1 MQSAQINSPRF
12 AYQTA
17 IPAAETLDDFRVVRG
32 NYAGSFSG
40 KSKQPLWIA
49 AAMIAAVGGIAL
61 GVNLYAGHEA
71 VSFNAVSLSPKS
83 FAPAGSVPSTL
94 ANTAASSVVEPAV
107 APIAKDN
114 LSVDTARDSTPSAQL
129 TIERPSNAMETAK
142 PKSIGIAKSAVVTP
156 KKPASIKVAPAA
168 LVAPPQPEIVPSVPV
183 NQEPPPLPIMEE
195 KIIAPAPAP
204 APVPEVP
211 PVEPPK
217 L

>member
-17 IPAAETLDDFRVVRG
+17 TSATDTLDDLRVVRG

-49 AAMIAAVGGIAL
+49 AAMIAVVGGVVL
-61 GVNLYAGHEA
+61 GVNLYAGHDA
-71 VSFNAVSLSPKS
+71 VSFNAEPLTPKAFSPAS
-83 FAPAGSVPSTL
+83 SVPSTL
-94 ANTAASSVVEPAV
+94 PNAAATDVVPPVV
-107 APIAKDN
+107 APIAKDQ
-114 LSVDTARDSTPSAQL
+114 LPVDTARDSTPSQV
-129 TIERPSNAMETAK
+129 TIERPGKAIEPAK
-142 PKSIGIAKSAVVTP
+142 PTRIGVAKSAVVTP
-156 KKPASIKVAPAA
+156 KKPAPIKVAPAN

-183 NQEPPPLPIMEE
+183 IQEPLPPPVPIMEE

-204 APVPEVP
+204 VPEVP
-211 PVEPPK
+211 PVEAPK